1 MSVYLFGKSNFN
13 MFVRIDI
20 FQGRLVLEL
29 KTEVV
34 TLDVPKN
41 VNVIIGQAHFIKTV
55 EDLHEALVN
64 STPTVKFGLAF
75 NEASGPCLIR
85 VSGNDDEL
93 KKLAVDNAL
102 KIGCGH
108 VFIIYLRD
116 AYPINVLNAI
126 KHVPEVCRIIAA
138 TSNPLQVV
146 VAETDQGRGILGVI
160 DGFKTKGVEKEED
173 VEERKKFL
181 RKIGYKL

>member
-1 MSVYLFGKSNFN
+1 M
-13 MFVRIDI
+13 
-20 FQGRLVLEL
+20 EL
-29 KTEVV
+29 KIEVV
-34 TLDVPKN
+34 QLAVPKD

-64 STPTVKFGLAF
+64 SVPTVKFGLAF
-75 NEASGPCLIR
+75 NESSGPCLVR
-85 VSGNDDEL
+85 ASGNDDEL
-93 KKLAVDNAL
+93 KKLAIDNAL

-108 VFIIYLRD
+108 VFIIYLKE

-138 TSNPLQVV
+138 TANPLQVI
-146 VAETDQGRGILGVI
+146 VAETDQGRGILGVV
-160 DGFKTKGVEKEED
+160 DGFKTKGVEEEKD
-173 VEERKKFL
+173 IEERRGFL

>member
-1 MSVYLFGKSNFN
+1 M
-13 MFVRIDI
+13 
-20 FQGRLVLEL
+20 EL
-29 KTEVV
+29 KIEVV
-34 TLDVPKN
+34 QLDIPKN

-64 STPTVKFGLAF
+64 SVPNVKFGLAF
-75 NEASGPCLIR
+75 NEASGPCLVR
-85 VSGNDDEL
+85 ASGNDDEL
-93 KKLAVDNAL
+93 KALAINNAL

-108 VFIIYLRD
+108 VFIIYIRE

-138 TSNPLQVV
+138 TANPLQVI

-173 VEERKKFL
+173 IKERRDFL
-181 RKIGYKL
+181 RRIGYKL

>member
-1 MSVYLFGKSNFN
+1 M
-13 MFVRIDI
+13 
-20 FQGRLVLEL
+20 EL
-29 KTEVV
+29 KIEVV
-34 TLDVPKN
+34 SLDVPKN

-75 NEASGPCLIR
+75 NEASGPCLVR
-85 VSGNDDEL
+85 AGGNDDEL
-93 KKLAVDNAL
+93 KKLAIDNAL
-102 KIGCGH
+102 KVGCGH
-108 VFIIYLRD
+108 VFIIYLKE

-138 TSNPLQVV
+138 TANPLQVI
-146 VAETDQGRGILGVI
+146 VAETDQGRGLLGVV
-160 DGFKTKGVEKEED
+160 DGFKTRGVEGEED
-173 VEERKKFL
+173 VRERRDFL